1 MNSSPGSH
9 IVFAGLANIVPI
21 VGPVASVLLAAV
33 AAAFDSWMKVVA
45 VLAFYAV
52 YQQLENGFLTPRIM
66 KATVDLPAL
75 AVVVALLIGGELA
88 GLLGGLVA
96 VPSAALIAVFVDEY
110 LLQRPATSD
119 LSG

>member
-1 MNSSPGSH
+1 
-9 IVFAGLANIVPI
+9 
-21 VGPVASVLLAAV
+21 
-33 AAAFDSWMKVVA
+33 MKVVA

-110 LLQRPATSD
+110 LLQRPATTD
-119 LSG
+119 LG

>member
-1 MNSSPGSH
+1 
-9 IVFAGLANIVPI
+9 
-21 VGPVASVLLAAV
+21 
-33 AAAFDSWMKVVA
+33 MKVVA

-110 LLQRPATSD
+110 LLQRPATPD
-119 LSG
+119 LAG